1 MAAREDV
8 NMIVPELWARIWGRT
23 MRDSSTGERTLISIE
38 YHQSSALVRWKG
50 MKVFVPALQIR
61 MSMVPRSV
69 FTWRSASVLQGLAQV
84 FSSSIDTLTISSRA
98 GAKTIEGKTLSLSHL
113 FNKHLQVLPLQ
124 PICRHPDYFLLAS
137 SSFQHLLSCLL
148 DLTLRPPRHAHASAA
163 VRERLGYFFTDASAR
178 SRHESNLAFERAA
191 EDGRINGGIDCRA

>member
-61 MSMVPRSV
+61 ISMVPNSA
-69 FTWRSASVLQGLAQV
+69 FT
-84 FSSSIDTLTISSRA
+84 
-98 GAKTIEGKTLSLSHL
+98 
-113 FNKHLQVLPLQ
+113 
-124 PICRHPDYFLLAS
+124 
-137 SSFQHLLSCLL
+137 
-148 DLTLRPPRHAHASAA
+148 
-163 VRERLGYFFTDASAR
+163 
-178 SRHESNLAFERAA
+178 
-191 EDGRINGGIDCRA
+191 